1 MTIRHIVDRSVRHDD
16 ADGNRRWKSL
26 WYDEID
32 GSYYLCSSVEDS
44 QFKLNETMVFVS
56 NESGDILSQNELTV
70 KKPAVWTDEEAED
83 LIERMA
89 HHESNV
95 H

>member
-1 MTIRHIVDRSVRHDD
+1 M
-16 ADGNRRWKSL
+16 
-26 WYDEID
+26 
-32 GSYYLCSSVEDS
+32 
-44 QFKLNETMVFVS
+44 NETMVFVS